1 MATIHADTLFHPT
14 SAPPAGELLLED
26 PAIARSE
33 RKVLIAMTV
42 TMVAAIMTMKVAI
55 PLVPGQTMLQLA
67 LVIVWILFGY
77 LAAIGRLRISPI
89 KLMLFLIFSGGAI
102 FVHILQPDKSF
113 SVPSLL
119 YVLTIYATYIFMVPV
134 REETLRRY
142 LLNFQ
147 LITIGAAVMVG
158 IDWAFQFAGMK
169 MPSIETIIPKPVL
182 FFNYVY
188 LQPLEWGSR
197 FDKPNGFFFLE
208 TSYVSQFM
216 AFGLVLEIC
225 LFQRLRYMAVQ
236 GLALVASFG
245 GTGLLLV
252 VLCAPVVLF
261 YFRLRL
267 LPLLLISAPI
277 VGIAAFQLGLVENA
291 MSRTEEFSED
301 GSSGNQ
307 RFNRQFERVGEVFR
321 GPTENIL
328 IGIGA
333 GQMPQ
338 HLHVMWTPISK
349 VVVEYGVFVY
359 AAFWL
364 FFFYAMFG
372 NGIPFIVSWMM
383 TMQYLFLNGSFLV
396 PMNSVFNVLL
406 AALLVV
412 PKELRRRDL
421 S

>member
-1 MATIHADTLFHPT
+1 MATAHT
-14 SAPPAGELLLED
+14 SLPLTEPPPAVAPVLPLEEEA
-26 PAIARSE
+26 AIARSD
-33 RKVLIAMTV
+33 RKVLIAITTAFV
-42 TMVAAIMTMKVAI
+42 FAIMTMKVGI
-55 PLVPGQTMLQLA
+55 PIVPGQTMLQLA
-67 LVIVWILFGY
+67 LFAIWGLLGY
-77 LAAIGRLRISPI
+77 LAIIGRLRISPI
-89 KLMLFLIFSGGAI
+89 KLSLFLVFATGAI

-113 SVPSLL
+113 SLPSLL
-119 YVLTIYATYIFMVPV
+119 YVLLIYSTYVFFVPV
-134 REETLRRY
+134 REETLRRF

-147 LITIGAAVMVG
+147 ILTLCAAAIVG
-158 IDWAFQFAGMK
+158 IDWIFQFAHLK
-169 MPSIETIIPKPVL
+169 MPSIEHIIPKALL
-182 FFNYVY
+182 FFNFVY
-188 LQPLEWGSR
+188 IQPLEWGSH

-216 AFGLVLEIC
+216 AFGLLFEVC

-236 GLALVASFG
+236 GVGLVAAFG
-245 GTGLLLV
+245 GTGLLCV

-277 VGIAAFQLGLVENA
+277 IGVAAFQLGLVENA

-307 RFNRQFERVGEVFR
+307 RFNRQFERVGEVFQ
-321 GPTENIL
+321 GPVENML

-338 HLHVMWTPISK
+338 HLHIMWTPVSK

-364 FFFYAMFG
+364 FFFYSMFG
-372 NGIPFIVSWMM
+372 SGIPFIVSWVM

-396 PMNSVFNVLL
+396 PINSVFNVLL
-406 AALLVV
+406 AALLMV
-412 PKELRRRDL
+412 PKEWRRKEG
-421 S
+421 